1 MGTRERRERS
11 NSVDAELIGL
21 FRAAQTLSGTAKVT
35 LVAVGGYGN
44 GELSP
49 GSDID
54 ILILHDGSLTEN
66 DLSGFVNALLY
77 PLWDS
82 GRAVDHSVRTRAQ
95 TRETATSD
103 VKVAMGLL
111 DSRFICGDRDLFE
124 VTANDANEEWR
135 KNAKR
140 YIPQIR
146 ELSRERSNRVG
157 ELAYLLEPDL
167 KEARGGLRDIT
178 ALRAIAKSGLVAI
191 TFDRISNA
199 ESILRNVR
207 DALHVESGRNRDQ
220 LRFVEQDK
228 VARNLNYKDADEL
241 MSEVAKAA
249 RAVDYLLELTWHR
262 LDQIQSKRFF
272 NREKTVR
279 VERGL
284 VIEGG
289 ELRIESG
296 YEITADP
303 IVGLRA
309 AAAAAQLGI
318 PLSIDTCIQLAAEL
332 PPMPIP
338 WPRVAREELVTL
350 IGAGANMVRVW
361 EALDQEG
368 LIQKWIPEWTHLR
381 SLPQRNVL
389 HRHTVDRHMVE
400 TAVHAAAL
408 TRTVHRPDLL
418 LFAALFHDVGK
429 GFPDHDHSD
438 FGATLM
444 APLAERLG
452 FDSADVETLIL
463 LVKEHL
469 LLSAIATRRDL
480 DDPATISSVIE
491 KIPSAELLEL
501 LHALSVADGEA
512 TGRAAWS
519 DWKATLVSNL
529 VNRCNAALEG
539 IMPANQLELTDI
551 QIRAAEA
558 GELKVDLIEKEGEY
572 LVEIIAPDSTGL
584 LATIAGVLS
593 ITRFDVRSARTRSH
607 GKSAVMTW
615 VALLDDHVS
624 PPTPRKLLELIQS
637 GLAGQINFSEKIA
650 DRVKNYQKFP
660 GIPVP
665 PPVVT
670 AIMDA
675 TTQATVIEVR
685 MHDRPGLLYT
695 IATAVTSAKIDI
707 KAAIVSTLGAEAFD
721 TLYVTQVDGS
731 PLGSE
736 RAIEFARGLE
746 ARLK

>member
-1 MGTRERRERS
+1 MGTRERRDRS

-54 ILILHDGSLTEN
+54 ILILHDGLLTEN

-95 TRETATSD
+95 TRETASSD

-124 VTANDANEEWR
+124 VTVNDANEEWR
-135 KNAKR
+135 KSAKR

-146 ELSRERSNRVG
+146 ELSRERSNRIG

-178 ALRAIAKSGLVAI
+178 ALRAIAKSGLVVI
-191 TFDRISNA
+191 TFDRISNS

-207 DALHVESGRNRDQ
+207 DALHIESGRNRDQ
-220 LRFVEQDK
+220 LRFIEQDK
-228 VARNLNYKDADEL
+228 VARYLNYKDADEL

-284 VIEGG
+284 VIESG

-332 PPMPIP
+332 PPMPTP

-368 LIQKWIPEWTHLR
+368 LIEKWIPEWTHLR

-408 TRTVHRPDLL
+408 TRKVHRPDLL

-452 FDSADVETLIL
+452 FDSADVATLIL

-480 DDPATISSVIE
+480 DDPATISNVIE

-519 DWKATLVSNL
+519 DWKATLVNNL

-539 IMPANQLELTDI
+539 ITPANQLELTDI

-615 VALLDDHVS
+615 VAQLDDHVS

-637 GLAGQINFSEKIA
+637 GLAGQIDFSEKIA
-650 DRVKNYQKFP
+650 GRVRSYQKFP

-670 AIMDA
+670 AITDA

-731 PLGSE
+731 PLEPE

>member
-1 MGTRERRERS
+1 MGTRERRDRS
-11 NSVDAELIGL
+11 DSVDAELIGL
-21 FRAAQTLSGTAKVT
+21 FRRAEKISNTAKVA

-54 ILILHDGSLTEN
+54 LLILHDGSLSEAK
-66 DLSGFVNALLY
+66 LGEFVNALLY

-82 GRAVDHSVRTRAQ
+82 NRPVDHSVRTRTQ
-95 TRETATSD
+95 TRETASAD

-111 DSRFICGDRDLFE
+111 DSRLICGDRDLFE

-135 KNAKR
+135 KRAKQ
-140 YIPQIR
+140 YIPLVR
-146 ELSRERSNRVG
+146 ELSRERSNRIG

-178 ALRAIAKSGLVAI
+178 ALRAIAKSGLISI
-191 TFDRISNA
+191 TFDRISSA
-199 ESILRNVR
+199 ESVLRNVR
-207 DALHVESGRNRDQ
+207 DALHLESGRNRDQ
-220 LRFVEQDK
+220 LRFMEQDK
-228 VARNLNYKDADEL
+228 VAKFLDYKNADEL

-262 LDQIQSKRFF
+262 LDQIQPKGFF
-272 NREKTVR
+272 KREKSVR
-279 VERGL
+279 VEKGL
-284 VIEGG
+284 VVERG
-289 ELRIESG
+289 EVKIASEYSIS
-296 YEITADP
+296 EDP
-303 IVGLRA
+303 IIGLRA
-309 AAAAAQLGI
+309 AASAAQLGI
-318 PLSIDTCIQLAAEL
+318 PLAIDTCMQLAAEL
-332 PPMPIP
+332 PPMPVP
-338 WPRVAREELVTL
+338 WPKAAREELVTL
-350 IGAGANMVRVW
+350 IGAGSNMVRVW

-408 TRTVHRPDLL
+408 TRKVHRPDLL
-418 LFAALFHDVGK
+418 LFAALFHDIGK
-429 GFPDHDHSD
+429 GFPNHDHSEY
-438 FGATLM
+438 GANLI

-452 FDSADVETLIL
+452 FDNQDTETLTL
-463 LVKEHL
+463 LVKHHL
-469 LLSAIATRRDL
+469 LLSAVATRRDL
-480 DDPATISSVIE
+480 DDPATISSVTE
-491 KIPSAELLEL
+491 KISSAEILEL
-501 LHALSVADGEA
+501 LHALSIADGEA

-529 VNRCNAALEG
+529 VNRCNAALKG
-539 IMPANQLELTDI
+539 VAPANQLELTQT
-551 QIRAAEA
+551 QIAAADA
-558 GELKVDLIEKEGEY
+558 GELKVDLIEKDGEY

-584 LATIAGVLS
+584 LSTVAGVLS

-607 GKSAVMTW
+607 GNSAVMTW
-615 VALLDDHVS
+615 VAKLDDHVT
-624 PPTPRKLLELIQS
+624 PPTARKLMELIQS
-637 GLAGQINFSEKIA
+637 GLAGQIDFSGKIA

-670 AIMDA
+670 AITDA
-675 TTQATVIEVR
+675 ATEATVIEVR

-695 IATAVTSAKIDI
+695 IANTVTSAKIDI

-721 TLYVTQVDGS
+721 TLYVTKIDGS
-731 PLGSE
+731 PLE
-736 RAIEFARGLE
+736 PTRAHEFARELE
-746 ARLK
+746 VRLK